1 MGLFATSYF
10 RSSCVH
16 IWSVNEKLQVQ
27 KLTGHEDWIEAL
39 CYLKDNTKLA
49 SGDFFGAIKI
59 WNYKNGS
66 LLRNLTGHMYIVF
79 DLSISLNNE
88 LLSSSKDGTIRIW
101 HLGTFELVKTLDGFK
116 FSIGQLALIS
126 NQSFACS
133 SWGDPILIF
142 NFRSGEILHLLFGHT
157 HTVYSLA
164 FLDGLYLASGS
175 EDNTIIVWNHQTGKE
190 VRTLVNDGAVLS
202 LALLENGHLASA
214 VGRSFITIWNYTSG
228 VLVDTFYP
236 KYSPNSRRF
245 FLASFKMGNLAFI
258 DYSGIVIM
266 YALNRYNL
274 SCKTNLIGNLKQKR
288 TISRPKPI

>member
-10 RSSCVH
+10 RSSSVH
-16 IWSVNEKLQVQ
+16 IWSVDEKLQVQ
-27 KLTGHEDWIEAL
+27 KLTGHEGWIEGL

-66 LLRNLTGHMYIVF
+66 LLRNLTGHKFIVF

-88 LLSSSKDGTIRIW
+88 LLSSSKDGTIKIW
-101 HLGTFELVKTLDGFK
+101 HLGTFELVKTLDGFT
-116 FSIGQLALIS
+116 FSTGPILTLLDNQTLAG
-126 NQSFACS
+126 S
-133 SWGDPILIF
+133 SWGDPIMIF
-142 NFRSGEILHLLFGHT
+142 NFRSGHILYLLFGHT

-164 FLDGLYLASGS
+164 LLDGLYLASGS

-228 VLVDTFYP
+228 LLVDTFYP
-236 KYSPNSRRF
+236 KYSLNTRRF
-245 FLASFKMGNLAFI
+245 FLVSVKMGNLAII
-258 DYSGIVIM
+258 DYTGIVIM

-274 SCKTNLIGNLKQKR
+274 SCKTNLIGNYLK
-288 TISRPKPI
+288 